1 MPEIIDILKQDS
13 EHLPD
18 WLKTGS
24 ASFHR
29 SDFFGSR
36 TVYYPGSGCD
46 GQPVRLC
53 ARSHAAH
60 AFVYVDYGK
69 SREAILQ
76 ELRDPVRGFRGYFIE
91 RTENVS
97 EASLRPGGW
106 VQHINAAD
114 RQGISYLFATAE
126 PFALFVV
133 LRRKDGV
140 GEDHGPE
147 RLAMLFVGGDGY
159 ATFDALYC
167 QDDDTAEPYLAVIQD
182 HGFGGDYDRFGR
194 GGILERLARE
204 CDRLPKWLLVGKD
217 TEPWAEPWTSPW
229 RDPRGYRDAG
239 ADSDPGGEHG
249 TTRRLHELFTD
260 IG

>member
-1 MPEIIDILKQDS
+1 MPAIIDILGQDP
-13 EHLPD
+13 EPLPD
-18 WLKTGS
+18 WLRAGPV
-24 ASFHR
+24 SFDR
-29 SDFFGSR
+29 SEIFGSR
-36 TVYYPGSGCD
+36 TVYYPGSGGD

-53 ARSHAAH
+53 ALSHAAH

-69 SREAILQ
+69 SRDAILR
-76 ELRDPVRGFRGYFIE
+76 ELRDPVRGFRGYLIE
-91 RTENVS
+91 HTEDVS

-106 VQHINAAD
+106 VQHISAAD
-114 RQGISYLFATAE
+114 RQDISYDFATVE

-133 LRRKDGV
+133 LRRKDGE

-147 RLAMLFVGGDGY
+147 RLAMLFVGGDGF

-182 HGFGGDYDRFGR
+182 HGSGGNWNRFGR
-194 GGILERLARE
+194 GEILERLARE
-204 CDRLPKWLLVGKD
+204 CGRLPKWLLVGENTD
-217 TEPWAEPWTSPW
+217 PWAEPWVAPW

-239 ADSDPGGEHG
+239 AESDLGGIHRAA
-249 TTRRLHELFTD
+249 RRLYMLFTD